1 MGAGRYRHA
10 DGTHTP
16 VWMVPACGRLLRLAH
31 AGEALMIRVTDAC
44 PAGGGKRRSPELRQM
59 EDELRDPSNFLQ
71 YLLPRPVRQV
81 SVRQPGT

>member
-1 MGAGRYRHA
+1 
-10 DGTHTP
+10 
-16 VWMVPACGRLLRLAH
+16 
-31 AGEALMIRVTDAC
+31 MIRVTDAC

-81 SVRQPGT
+81 SVHQPGT